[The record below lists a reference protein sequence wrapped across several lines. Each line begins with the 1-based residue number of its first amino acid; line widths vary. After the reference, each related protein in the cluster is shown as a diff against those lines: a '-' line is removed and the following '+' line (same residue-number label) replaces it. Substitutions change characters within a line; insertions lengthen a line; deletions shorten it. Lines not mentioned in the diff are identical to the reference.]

1 MDRMLYV
8 AMSGAKQAME
18 QQASVANNMANA
30 STPGFRA
37 QINSFRA
44 VPVTDG
50 GPEASTR
57 SYVVATTPGADFSH
71 GPLTETGR
79 ALDVAVHGDGWL
91 VVQTPDGGEAYTRVG
106 NLQVNA
112 EGQLTTMGGRAV
124 LGDAGA
130 LVVPPGSAVSI
141 AANGLVTA
149 RGAGDP
155 AIGIAEV
162 GRLKL
167 VNPPTA
173 DLVRGADGL
182 FRMREGLPPAEAD
195 AAVTVTTGAVE
206 GSNVNGV
213 EAMVAMIANARSFEM
228 QMKAMRTADDNAQ
241 SANKLLAYG

>member
-18 QQASVANNMANA
+18 QQASVANNMANV

-50 GPEASTR
+50 AEATTR
-57 SYVVATTPGADFSH
+57 AYVVATTPGADFSH

-79 ALDVAVHGDGWL
+79 ALDVAIHGDGWL
-91 VVQTPDGGEAYTRVG
+91 AVQTPDGGEAYTRVG

-112 EGQLTTMGGRAV
+112 EGQLTTMGSLPVA
-124 LGDAGA
+124 GDAGA
-130 LVVPPGSAVSI
+130 LTVPPGSTVAI

-167 VNPPTA
+167 VNPPVA

-182 FRMREGLPPAEAD
+182 FRMREGLAPAEP
-195 AAVTVTTGAVE
+195 
-206 GSNVNGV
+206 
-213 EAMVAMIANARSFEM
+213 
-228 QMKAMRTADDNAQ
+228 MRP
-241 SANKLLAYG
+241 

>member
-18 QQASVANNMANA
+18 QQASVANNMANV

-37 QINSFRA
+37 QVNSFRA
-44 VPVTDG
+44 VPVVGDE
-50 GPEASTR
+50 PSTR
-57 SYVVATTPGADFSH
+57 SFVVATTAGADFSH
-71 GPLTETGR
+71 GPLTQTGR
-79 ALDVAVHGDGWL
+79 DLDVAVHGDGWL

-106 NLQVNA
+106 NLQVGA
-112 EGQLTTMGGRAV
+112 DGQLLTMGARPVVGE
-124 LGDAGA
+124 GGA
-130 LVVPPGSAVSI
+130 LMLPPGSKVQI
-141 AANGLVTA
+141 ASNGAITA

-155 AIGIAEV
+155 LVGMAEV

-173 DLVRGADGL
+173 DLVRGDDGL

-195 AAVTVTTGAVE
+195 AAVTVTSGAVE
-206 GSNVNGV
+206 GSNVNPV
-213 EAMVAMIANARSFEM
+213 EAMVSMIAQARTFEM
-228 QMKAMRTADDNAQ
+228 QMKAMQTANDNAQ

>member
-18 QQASVANNMANA
+18 QQASVANNMANI

-37 QINSFRA
+37 QVNSFRA
-44 VPVTDG
+44 VPVVG
-50 GPEASTR
+50 EEAATR
-57 SYVVATTPGADFSH
+57 AFVAAITPGADFSQ

-79 ALDVAVHGDGWL
+79 ALDVAVRGDGWL

-106 NLQVNA
+106 NLQVGA
-112 EGQLTTMGGRAV
+112 DGQLLTMGARPLVGE
-124 LGDAGA
+124 GGA
-130 LVVPPGSAVSI
+130 LVVPPGSTVQI
-141 AANGLVTA
+141 AANGAITA

-155 AIGIAEV
+155 LVGVAEV

-167 VNPPTA
+167 VNPPTT
-173 DLVRGADGL
+173 DLVRGDDGL

-195 AAVTVTTGAVE
+195 AAVTVASGVVE
-206 GSNVNGV
+206 GSNVNAV
-213 EAMVAMIANARSFEM
+213 EAMVSMIAQARSFEM
-228 QMKAMRTADDNAQ
+228 QMKSMQTADTNAQ

>member
-44 VPVTDG
+44 VPVTG
-50 GPEASTR
+50 GAQAPTR
-57 SYVVATTPGADFSH
+57 AYVVATTPGADFSD

-79 ALDVAVHGDGWL
+79 ALDVAIHGDGWL
-91 VVQTPDGGEAYTRVG
+91 AVQTPDGGEAYTRVG

-112 EGQLTTMGGRAV
+112 EGQLTTMGSLPVA
-124 LGDAGA
+124 GDAGA
-130 LVVPPGSAVSI
+130 LVVPPGSTVAI

-167 VNPPTA
+167 VNPPVA

-182 FRMREGLPPAEAD
+182 FRMREGLAPAEPD

-228 QMKAMRTADDNAQ
+228 QMKSMRSADENAQ

>member
-44 VPVTDG
+44 VPVTG
-50 GPEASTR
+50 GAQAPTR
-57 SYVVATTPGADFSH
+57 AYVVATTPGADFSH
-71 GPLTETGR
+71 GPLMETGR

-91 VVQTPDGGEAYTRVG
+91 TVQTPDGGEAYTRVG

-112 EGQLTTMGGRAV
+112 EGQLTTMGSLPVA
-124 LGDAGA
+124 GDAGA
-130 LVVPPGSAVSI
+130 LVVPPGSTVAI

-167 VNPPTA
+167 VNPPVA

-182 FRMREGLPPAEAD
+182 FRMREGLAPAEAD

-228 QMKAMRTADDNAQ
+228 QMKSMRSADENAQ